1 MRITV
6 DWDTCESNGLCMV
19 AAPEVFLL
27 HDDDQLEVLQDSPD
41 ERLRPEV
48 LRAVRSCPKQAL
60 SLED

>member
-6 DWDTCESNGLCMV
+6 EWDSCESNGLCMA

-27 HDDDQLEVLQDSPD
+27 NDDDQLEVLQDSPD
-41 ERLRPEV
+41 EQLRPKV
-48 LRAVRSCPKQAL
+48 LRAVRGCPKQAL